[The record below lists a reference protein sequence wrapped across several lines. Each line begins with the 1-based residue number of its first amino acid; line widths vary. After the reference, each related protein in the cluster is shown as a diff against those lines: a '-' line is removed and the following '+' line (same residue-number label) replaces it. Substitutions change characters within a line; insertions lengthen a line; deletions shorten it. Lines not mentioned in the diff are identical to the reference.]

1 MRGTVVDNNELT
13 ALIRRRVESRY
24 RRVCH
29 VRREL
34 AKLSEQRNEDG
45 ETGVYNG
52 SFDDFVFSSIDFSVY
67 HKIAAEEFNLLFDE
81 GLSDYDEDFYHRA
94 FGTNRDN
101 IRQTIFRSYIHVGP
115 FYVCKRAN
123 PLILSIMRSVHIS
136 LDFAPLLSPAD
147 LNEGERNQY
156 PALVAALSGVVIRH
170 NDGMETR
177 LFAPGPDEGAF
188 MSGAALCGTFHPEGK
203 AHTIILIR

>member
-1 MRGTVVDNNELT
+1 MDSNTLT

-34 AKLSEQRNEDG
+34 AKLSEHSNEDG
-45 ETGVYNG
+45 ENKAYGG
-52 SFDDFVFSSIDFSVY
+52 SFDDFVFSSIDFSLY
-67 HKIAAEEFNLLFDE
+67 NKIEAEEFTLLFDE
-81 GLSDYDEDFYHRA
+81 GLADYDENFYHRA
-94 FGTNRDN
+94 FGTNRDAV
-101 IRQTIFRSYIHVGP
+101 RETIFRSYIRAGP

-123 PLILSIMRSVHIS
+123 PLILSIMRSVHTS
-136 LDFAPLLSPAD
+136 LEFAPLLSPAD
-147 LNEGERNQY
+147 LNEDDRNQY

-177 LFAPGPDEGAF
+177 LFAPGPNDGAF
-188 MSGAALCGTFHPEGK
+188 MPGAALCGTFHPEGK
-203 AHTIILIR
+203 AHTMVLIR